1 MTWIA
6 WRNTRLLISGRW
18 FAVWLM
24 WRRRIDTVTIGAGA
38 DQIIGSPGDLDG
50 DAVTDIEQS
59 DTLFF
64 TNVSF
69 DKGDVTV
76 NPGPPPALQIDTDAD
91 VNTDTTI
98 TLGRLP
104 GEGVYVWQRGSD
116 TRLTF
121 LDYLVNVEE
130 GKPLAAGD
138 INWIPNTDILTGDG
152 STTFRVGMDQRAA
165 AAFSNTLGVYE
176 IDEMGLIRDVRILLN
191 DVGETSECDLI
202 TGVEAGHTLGFFIIA
217 DGKSFA
223 NTLMNSDTL
232 TFLDRNNAA
241 GNTDGGVGLFLAVN
255 GTTQGLNV
263 FHSHAA
269 ALNPDGVQHAIS
281 GLSANGNKLI
291 FGFEDLFGGGDRDY
305 QDVLFSIDFL

>member
-1 MTWIA
+1 
-6 WRNTRLLISGRW
+6 
-18 FAVWLM
+18 M

-38 DQIIGSPGDLDG
+38 DQIMGSPGDLDG
-50 DAVTDIEQS
+50 DAVTDLEQS
-59 DTLFF
+59 DTLVF

-69 DKGDVTV
+69 DNNDVTV

-138 INWIPNTDILTGDG
+138 INWISNTHILTGDG

-165 AAFSNTLGVYE
+165 AAFSNTLVIYE
-176 IDEMGLIRDVRILLN
+176 IDEIGLIRDVRILLI
-191 DVGETSECDLI
+191 DVGEASEHDLI
-202 TGVEAGHTLGFFIIA
+202 TGVEAGHILGFFIIA
-217 DGKSFA
+217 DG
-223 NTLMNSDTL
+223 
-232 TFLDRNNAA
+232 
-241 GNTDGGVGLFLAVN
+241 
-255 GTTQGLNV
+255 
-263 FHSHAA
+263 
-269 ALNPDGVQHAIS
+269 
-281 GLSANGNKLI
+281 
-291 FGFEDLFGGGDRDY
+291 
-305 QDVLFSIDFL
+305 

>member
-64 TNVSF
+64 TNVSY

-91 VNTDTTI
+91 GNTDTTI

-116 TRLTF
+116 MRLTF

-202 TGVEAGHTLGFFIIA
+202 TGVEAGHTLGFFVRIQ
-217 DGKSFA
+217 GS
-223 NTLMNSDTL
+223 
-232 TFLDRNNAA
+232 RQP
-241 GNTDGGVGLFLAVN
+241 AVN
-255 GTTQGLNV
+255 CGSAEQLT
-263 FHSHAA
+263 AA
-269 ALNPDGVQHAIS
+269 
-281 GLSANGNKLI
+281 
-291 FGFEDLFGGGDRDY
+291 
-305 QDVLFSIDFL
+305 